1 MFLACVTK
9 LLTEMIDEVYF
20 SSWFQRVQPVK
31 FKLKEAE
38 TQKQP
43 HPLQWE
49 QDGTH
54 GKKQVGTKGRC
65 NFEMATPNDW
75 FLPTRSHLLKIPPTS
90 KWPIKVGLS
99 IQTSWGIFHC
109 NTVPLPPLPR
119 RLIVIKMYLIQLHK
133 SQCLYRNTVQKSKV
147 SGSAGK
153 GACIQADPRTYMVEG
168 ESRLPQVILCLQ
180 HALHGTCMCPS
191 T

>member
-1 MFLACVTK
+1 MISGGSACQVQVK
-9 LLTEMIDEVYF
+9 GGRDTEAAPPFAVGAGWYT
-20 SSWFQRVQPVK
+20 RG
-31 FKLKEAE
+31 EAGRN
-38 TQKQP
+38 Q
-43 HPLQWE
+43 
-49 QDGTH
+49 
-54 GKKQVGTKGRC
+54 GRC
-65 NFEMATPNDW
+65 NFEMATPTDW

-90 KWPIKVGLS
+90 KGTLRWDWAFKHHKEY
-99 IQTSWGIFHC
+99 F
-109 NTVPLPPLPR
+109 TVTLYLCPPP
-119 RLIVIKMYLIQLHK
+119 RLIVIKMYLVQLHK

-168 ESRLPQVILCLQ
+168 ESRLAQVILWLQ